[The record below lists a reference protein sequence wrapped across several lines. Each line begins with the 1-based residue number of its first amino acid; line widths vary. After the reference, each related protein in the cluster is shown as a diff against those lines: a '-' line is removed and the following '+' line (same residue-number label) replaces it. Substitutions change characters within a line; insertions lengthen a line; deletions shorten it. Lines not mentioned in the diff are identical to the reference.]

1 MMATTHALFGAV
13 LAIPTLFFAPEYAPV
28 AFAAG
33 VVGGVFPDLDLYSDH
48 RKTLHFPMYYSVAAA
63 VAVGVSLLATGSVTV
78 AFAVFF
84 LAAAL
89 HSASDA
95 IGGGLEL
102 RPWQARSDRAVY
114 DHFRGEWIRPRR
126 WIRYDGAPEDLLL
139 AVCLAV
145 PSLLVYQ
152 EPARTVVL
160 ALVAVSVVY
169 TLCRKTLVD
178 AAEWLVARIPPRFK
192 GRIPERFIEDLS

>member
-1 MMATTHALFGAV
+1 MATTHALFGAV

-33 VVGGVFPDLDLYSDH
+33 VVGGVFPDLDLYADH
-48 RKTLHFPMYYSVAAA
+48 RKTLHFPVYYSVAAA
-63 VAVGVSLLATGSVTV
+63 VAVGISLLATGPITV
-78 AFAVFF
+78 ALAVFLF
-84 LAAAL
+84 AAAF
-89 HSASDA
+89 HSTSDA

-102 RPWQARSDRAVY
+102 RPWQGTSERAVY
-114 DHFRGEWIRPRR
+114 NHFRDEWIRSRR

-145 PSLLVYQ
+145 PSVLVYRK
-152 EPARTVVL
+152 PARTAVL
-160 ALVAVSVVY
+160 ALVAVSAVY
-169 TLCRKTLVD
+169 TLCRKPLVD
-178 AAEWLVARIPPRFK
+178 AAEWLVERIPPRFK